1 MNAVSD
7 FHYTIWTV
15 QIMQD
20 KIIIVKTGLS
30 EILAIVKRSL
40 SQGYLLCR
48 FQTST
53 KPYGLFQNYAS

>member
-15 QIMQD
+15 KIMQD
-20 KIIIVKTGLS
+20 KIIIVKTGDS
-30 EILAIVKRSL
+30 EILAIVKRLL
-40 SQGYLLCR
+40 SQGCSLCK

-53 KPYGLFQNYAS
+53 KRYGLF